1 MSTLGKVLLFLNV
14 LAAAGLATLA
24 GMDYSAFR
32 TVRRTAFL
40 HEITLH
46 GLPVDKDERRNDF
59 PDDPIAEKLTPGVL
73 ADLFKG
79 ADGGQDLGGSP
90 VTTVLEEL
98 DRVRRKV
105 ADNVNSAGSP
115 DQQKQK
121 LRGYLLPMARDI
133 AERDRLRKMIDEGK
147 IAEALEDLDRRFAEA
162 KSPSGGEA
170 ARNRNN
176 VRQAA
181 ARLLVNLNADPA
193 WQDRVR
199 LIVGIQQAAAALDY
213 WAHVQEQ
220 LAVGF
225 KSAIIRDQG
234 NFLSEYHELL
244 RRIQY
249 EVANVA
255 EAERMLADEK
265 ARVAKRET
273 EVQQRMSEVQRNM
286 QELTKLTAET
296 NTEIARL
303 EAMQRDL
310 FALQQR
316 FGLAL
321 EEAFKLNEQLS
332 KAKQSAP
339 GR

>member
-1 MSTLGKVLLFLNV
+1 MSTLGKVLLFLNLLV
-14 LAAAGLATLA
+14 AAGVMVLA
-24 GMDYSAFR
+24 GMDYGAFR
-32 TVRRTAFL
+32 TVRRAAFL
-40 HEITLH
+40 HEVTLI
-46 GLPVDKDERRNDF
+46 GLPVDKDDIHSEF
-59 PDDPIAEKLTPGVL
+59 PDDPTTEKLTPAVL

-79 ADGGQDLGGSP
+79 SDGGQDLGGPP
-90 VTTVLEEL
+90 VATVLDEL
-98 DRVRRKV
+98 ERVRRKV
-105 ADNVNSAGSP
+105 ADNVNNAGSL

-121 LRGYLLPMARDI
+121 IRGYLLPMARDV
-133 AERDRLRKMIDEGK
+133 AERDRLKKLIDEGK

-162 KSPSGGEA
+162 KSPPGGDA
-170 ARNRNN
+170 QRNRQN
-176 VRQAA
+176 VRQAT

-199 LIVGIQQAAAALDY
+199 LVVGIEAAAAALDH

-220 LAVGF
+220 LAADV

-234 NFLSEYHELL
+234 NFLADYHELL
-244 RRIQY
+244 RRILY
-249 EVANVA
+249 ENENVQ
-255 EAERMLADEK
+255 EAQRMLADEK
-265 ARVAKRET
+265 ARVARRQT
-273 EVQQRMSEVQRNM
+273 ELQQRITEVQRNI
-286 QELTKLTAET
+286 QELAELTTAT

-321 EEAFKLNEQLS
+321 EETYKLDEKL
-332 KAKQSAP
+332 KQMQGGS